1 MAEMKNVSNGF
12 DVRGRA
18 LQDGELA
25 AWLAEHSL
33 GNRFGLTVAGTG
45 LGYGAR
51 AVVLAIVAADGDGR
65 YIDAAA
71 LTPDDEAALAS
82 WLADPG
88 PPKAVHDAKPA
99 THALAGCGW
108 TLRGVT
114 SDTALAAYLLRP
126 EHRSLALNDLLIHHM
141 RCALPTEAAA
151 LQQLSS
157 PNPEAAPALILRACA
172 VLDLA
177 DVLDEELAR
186 IDSSSLL
193 GRLELPAQ
201 RALVDMETAGI
212 AVDRTVLTR
221 IRDVVDEDTVGGLLS
236 SIASDGRIHATF
248 HQTSGRLSSSDPHL
262 HDITN
267 HPRAGRQIREALVAG
282 EGYAELMTAHYR
294 RIEPRVLAHLCG
306 NAGLIEAS
314 SEDHAESKLSI
325 VDDARRLGYA
335 STLLGRRRYLP
346 DLDSSDPQVREA
358 AERAALAMSVEGSAA
373 DIVKVAMAGINQAI
387 KDAGL
392 KSRMVLQVDDELL
405 FEVAHGER
413 DTLAALTSEHMTDA
427 YPLDV
432 PLEVSVGYGANWGA
446 AASAG
451 TA

>member
-33 GNRFGLTVAGTG
+33 GNRFGLAVAGTDQ
-45 LGYGAR
+45 GYGAK
-51 AVVLAIVAADGDGR
+51 AVALAIVAADGDGR
-65 YIDAAA
+65 YIDVDA
-71 LTPDDEAALAS
+71 LTADDEAALAS

-99 THALAGCGW
+99 MHALAGRGW

-114 SDTALAAYLLRP
+114 SDTALAAYLIRP
-126 EHRSLALNDLLIHHM
+126 QHQSLALNDLLIHHM
-141 RCALPTEAAA
+141 RCALPAEAAEPQHLSPLR
-151 LQQLSS
+151 LQR
-157 PNPEAAPALILRACA
+157 PTVPALILGACA

-193 GRLELPAQ
+193 GRLELPVQ
-201 RALVDMETAGI
+201 RVLVDMETAGI
-212 AVDRTVLTR
+212 AVDSTVLTR
-221 IRDVVDEDTVGGLLS
+221 IRDVDEDTVGGLLS
-236 SIASDGRIHATF
+236 SIASDGRIHTTF
-248 HQTSGRLSSSDPHL
+248 RQTSGSLKSSDPNL
-262 HDITN
+262 HEIANDAG
-267 HPRAGRQIREALVAG
+267 AGRQIREAFVAG
-282 EGYAELMTAHYR
+282 EGYAELMTAR
-294 RIEPRVLAHLCG
+294 FRQIELRVMAHLSG
-306 NAGLIEAS
+306 NAGLKEAS
-314 SEDHAESKLSI
+314 SDHHAESKLSL
-325 VDDARRLGYA
+325 VEDVRKLGYA

-346 DLDSSDPQVREA
+346 ELESSDRQVREA
-358 AERAALAMSVEGSAA
+358 AERAALAMSVQGSAT
-373 DIVKVAMAGINQAI
+373 DIVKVAMVHVNQAI

-392 KSRMVLQVDDELL
+392 KSRMVLQLDEGLM
-405 FEVAHGER
+405 FEVAHGEC
-413 DTLAALTSEHMTDA
+413 DTLTAFVCERMTGA

-432 PLEVSVGYGANWGA
+432 PLEVSVGFGSNWGI
-446 AASAG
+446 AG